1 MYAGHAYGGL
11 HVAQLA
17 LTFPTLVRSMIYL
30 DSSPL
35 ENKVASQA
43 LAGSNQVFPPS
54 TGPMLNGLGL
64 FTGFPTIVLSSLS
77 SDSLYNLVSPY
88 VETKYGVQD
97 GLYCS
102 DPADYREMMSAMLA
116 LSWVEFGQKD
126 DIIGYANSQHLVL
139 SQLNARVL
147 DGLLDATTNSTNT
160 TTTGSSGSSIGA
172 LQQNALWISLL
183 QDDHQSQ
190 QPGFD
195 RRFFKNIS
203 VVVVNDTT
211 SMGIISRQWKETGD
225 HIIEWIGS
233 KVV

>member
-17 LTFPTLVRSMIYL
+17 LAYPKLVRNMIYL

-35 ENKVASQA
+35 ENKIESQA
-43 LAGSNQVFPPS
+43 LAGSNLVFPPS

-64 FTGFPTIVLSSLS
+64 FTGFPIIILSSLS

-126 DIIGYANSQHLVL
+126 DIIGFANSQHLVL

-147 DGLLDATTNSTNT
+147 SGVLDATTNSTNT
-160 TTTGSSGSSIGA
+160 ATSSNGA
-172 LQQNALWISLL
+172 LQQPALWISR
-183 QDDHQSQ
+183 QDQ
-190 QPGFD
+190 QPVQKFD
-195 RRFFKNIS
+195 SRFFRNIS

-225 HIIEWIGS
+225 HIVGWMKNATVAFEI
-233 KVV
+233 K